1 MEKMIIT
8 QYSRVIDL
16 NDVKGIFRKTVGVFF
31 DGENENKE
39 VAPFA
44 VFALMKSGEIVNI
57 GNFCNYDVAE
67 IIAILLDIF
76 KDDGKHIFNVNL
88 EIYGITEVL
97 TLLEYV
103 AGSFYHAVVEDLKI
117 SLANG
122 DIDVSFS

>member
-8 QYSRVIDL
+8 QYSRAIALENVDCFFRRTI
-16 NDVKGIFRKTVGVFF
+16 GIFCDDTEKRTLPY
-31 DGENENKE
+31 
-39 VAPFA
+39 AL
-44 VFALMKSGEIVNI
+44 FALMKSGEIVNI
-57 GNFCNYDVAE
+57 GNFCNYDIAE

-76 KDDGKHIFNVNL
+76 KYDGKNIFNVNL
-88 EIYGITEVL
+88 ETHGITEVL

-103 AGSFYHAVVEDLKI
+103 TGSFYHTAVEDLKI

>member
-8 QYSRVIDL
+8 QYSRAITLENVDCFFRRTM
-16 NDVKGIFRKTVGVFF
+16 GIFYDDTEKRTLPY
-31 DGENENKE
+31 
-39 VAPFA
+39 AL
-44 VFALMKSGEIVNI
+44 FALMKSSEIVNI
-57 GNFCNYDVAE
+57 GNFCNYDIAE

-76 KDDGKHIFNVNL
+76 KYDGKNIFNVNL
-88 EIYGITEVL
+88 ETHGITEVL

-103 AGSFYHAVVEDLKI
+103 TDSFYHTVVEDLKI

>member
-1 MEKMIIT
+1 M
-8 QYSRVIDL
+8 
-16 NDVKGIFRKTVGVFF
+16 
-31 DGENENKE
+31 
-39 VAPFA
+39 
-44 VFALMKSGEIVNI
+44 NI

>member
-8 QYSRVIDL
+8 QYSRAVTLENVDCFFRRTM
-16 NDVKGIFRKTVGVFF
+16 GIFCDDTEKRTLPY
-31 DGENENKE
+31 
-39 VAPFA
+39 AL
-44 VFALMKSGEIVNI
+44 FALMKSGEIVNI
-57 GNFCNYDVAE
+57 GNFCNYDIAE

-76 KDDGKHIFNVNL
+76 KDDGKNIFNVNL
-88 EIYGITEVL
+88 ETHGITEVM

-103 AGSFYHAVVEDLKI
+103 TGSFYHTAVEDLKI